1 MLNAISLPPRCEVS
15 VPVNVEAVFKPL
27 TYKVCSLHHT
37 VATELVKIRHPCMAD
52 IFAPLADSSPK
63 NTLKE
68 IIMLNPPLMKR
79 VPEAHRYVTELR
91 HEEWRSLSQMKTD
104 LTRKEEMAN
113 LLPSIPSPS
122 FPGQFK
128 SIFGTLCKFKRPLM
142 EEIDITHEACS
153 DCWFTLKLDF
163 FSVPRRHNISNSC
176 VMFHDSCPECLYW
189 IFFVALCT

>member
-1 MLNAISLPPRCEVS
+1 
-15 VPVNVEAVFKPL
+15 
-27 TYKVCSLHHT
+27 
-37 VATELVKIRHPCMAD
+37 MAD

-79 VPEAHRYVTELR
+79 VPEAHMYVTELR

-153 DCWFTLKLDF
+153 DCWCTLKLDF
-163 FSVPRRHNISNSC
+163 FQSPAVITFQIHASCFMTAVQSVCIGYFLWP
-176 VMFHDSCPECLYW
+176 
-189 IFFVALCT
+189 FVLKACT